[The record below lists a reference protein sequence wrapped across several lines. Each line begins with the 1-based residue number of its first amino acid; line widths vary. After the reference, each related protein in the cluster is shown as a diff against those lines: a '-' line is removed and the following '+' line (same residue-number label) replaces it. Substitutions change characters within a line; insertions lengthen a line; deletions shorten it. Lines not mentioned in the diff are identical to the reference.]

1 MDSMQV
7 DELNKKI
14 QEKNISSEYSMLWK
28 LIENERKTNAKKEK
42 KNILKN

>member
-14 QEKNISSEYSMLWK
+14 RETIILAEYSMFWK
-28 LIENERKTNAKKEK
+28 LIENERKNKRKKREK
-42 KNILKN
+42 KKF

>member
-1 MDSMQV
+1 MLV

-14 QEKNISSEYSMLWK
+14 RETIILAEYSILWK

-42 KNILKN
+42 KK

>member
-1 MDSMQV
+1 MDSMLV

-14 QEKNISSEYSMLWK
+14 RETIILAEYSILWK

-42 KNILKN
+42 KK